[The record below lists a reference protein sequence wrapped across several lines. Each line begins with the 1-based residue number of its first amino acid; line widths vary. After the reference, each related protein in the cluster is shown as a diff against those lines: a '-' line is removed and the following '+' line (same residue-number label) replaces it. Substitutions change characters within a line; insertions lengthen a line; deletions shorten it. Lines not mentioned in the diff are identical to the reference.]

1 MVIKHCYLNNF
12 WGMKTILEIS
22 LCANIS
28 LSVQEYA
35 YLGNVF
41 MLSNDWL

>member
-1 MVIKHCYLNNF
+1 
-12 WGMKTILEIS
+12 MKTIKNIS
-22 LCANIS
+22 LCANIG
-28 LSVQEYA
+28 LSVHEYA